1 MALLT
6 YLQLQTRAALLMG
19 ESSASADLKAHIAAA
34 VQDIVLIRPWTWT
47 LTKGSNL
54 SLSSGAANLAAT
66 FNPKWGVTDARI
78 VTTGSGNDNVFTRI
92 AIEDK
97 DKYTSD
103 DYVYWVTYNT
113 SSGFYVFNSLTQTG
127 TVEYYHHIFPT
138 DPVGDS
144 NVVIVPDG
152 EAVAY
157 LAASKMWIGDERD
170 VKLQQVYSQEAAARI
185 RSLVA
190 ADAAV
195 EFDQYDVNSVVSL
208 NSNLWRK

>member
-1 MALLT
+1 
-6 YLQLQTRAALLMG
+6 MG
-19 ESSASADLKAHIAAA
+19 ESSASADLQQHILAA

-54 SLSSGAANLAAT
+54 SLSSGTASLAT
-66 FNPKWGVTDARI
+66 DFNPKWGVVDARV
-78 VTTGSGNDNVFTRI
+78 VTTGSGNDSVFTRI

-103 DYVYWVTYNT
+103 DYVYWVTWNT
-113 SSGFYVFNSLTQTG
+113 STERYIFNSLTQTG
-127 TVEYYHHIFPT
+127 TVEYYYHIFPANLSAGAT
-138 DPVGDS
+138 LC
-144 NVVIVPDG
+144 IVPDS

-170 VKLQQVYSQEAAARI
+170 VKLQQVYSQEAASRI

-195 EFDQYDVNSVVSL
+195 EFDQYDVNSVVSQ

>member
-1 MALLT
+1 
-6 YLQLQTRAALLMG
+6 MG
-19 ESSASADLKAHIAAA
+19 ESSASADLQQHILAAI
-34 VQDIVLIRPWTWT
+34 QDIVLIRPWTWT

-54 SLSSGAANLAAT
+54 SLSSGTASLAT
-66 FNPKWGVTDARI
+66 DFNPKWGVVDARV
-78 VTTGSGNDNVFTRI
+78 VTTGSGNDSVFTRI
-92 AIEDK
+92 AVEDK

-103 DYVYWVTYNT
+103 DYVYWVTWNT
-113 SSGFYVFNSLTQTG
+113 STERYIFNSLTQTG
-127 TVEYYHHIFPT
+127 TVEYYYHIFPANLSSGAT
-138 DPVGDS
+138 LC
-144 NVVIVPDG
+144 IVPDS

-208 NSNLWRK
+208 NSNLWRR